1 MATRWRWPPDSCDGK
16 RVPCSV
22 ESPTRSR
29 LSATR
34 RLTSEVVTLPCATS
48 GMAMISLTR
57 RRGLSDEN
65 GSWKTGW
72 ISLARARRSMSS
84 RRLPSTSTSPALGS
98 IRPNIMRASVVLP
111 QPLSPTTPSTLP
123 AGTEK
128 LTSSTA
134 TTRRGAAN
142 SPWLAR
148 NSRLRPRTSMA
159 GVLMRAPLPAG
170 CKAPHARGQHCGAA
184 AGQRKRLPQS
194 CTGPERRS
202 R

>member
-1 MATRWRWPPDSCDGK
+1 M
-16 RVPCSV
+16 PCSV

-34 RLTSEVVTLPCATS
+34 RLTSEVVTLLCATS

-72 ISLARARRSMSS
+72 ISLARARRSMPSS
-84 RRLPSTSTSPALGS
+84 RLPSTSTSPPLGS
-98 IRPNIMRASVVLP
+98 IRPRIMRASVVLP

-128 LTSSTA
+128 FTSSTA
-134 TTRRGAAN
+134 ITRRGAAK

-148 NSRLRPRTSMA
+148 NSRLRPRTSIA
-159 GVLMRAPLPAG
+159 GTLMPLPLPAG
-170 CKAPHARGQHCGAA
+170 CRAPHARGQHCGV
-184 AGQRKRLPQS
+184 GFRWRRPLRQS
-194 CTGPERRS
+194 CNDHGRRS